1 MMRNRGCR
9 DPAHGHNCAGDL
21 SVLPW
26 SLKLEQDLAAARFQ
40 GLLERFLELVERVHM
55 LHCGGE
61 RSISYEVS
69 QLLLNL
75 FDLRARR
82 VAYPIDEPE
91 SVEAKAAIDEVFGRH
106 SWELPTLKAVDDNR
120 AARFKR
126 LGQLA
131 HGSSTHRI
139 EDEAKFLPVESL
151 LNILV

>member
-1 MMRNRGCR
+1 MFLRFRCCRLWLLRDRGHISS
-9 DPAHGHNCAGDL
+9 P
-21 SVLPW
+21 
-26 SLKLEQDLAAARFQ
+26 KLEQDLAATIRFQ
-40 GLLERFLELVERVHM
+40 GLVERFLELVEGVHM

-69 QLLLNL
+69 QLLINL
-75 FDLRARR
+75 FDLCARR
-82 VAYPIDEPE
+82 VAYPIDEPK
-91 SVEAKAAIDEVFGRH
+91 SVEAKTTVDELFGRH

-126 LGQLA
+126 FGQLA
-131 HGSSTHRI
+131 HWGSTHRI